1 MNRQDVEDEIRRLDE
16 KIREVQQRLPAHSVK
31 PPIMMELFDLED
43 RRATL
48 LQMLADSDRREAEE
62 SP

>member
-1 MNRQDVEDEIRRLDE
+1 MNRQDIEDEIRRLDE
-16 KIREVQQRLPAHSVK
+16 KISEVQRRLPAHSVK

-43 RRATL
+43 RRAGL
-48 LQMLADSDRREAEE
+48 VHMLADSDPREEKE